1 MSDLW
6 LFLSDP
12 NNQKT
17 LAWLGSG
24 VSVAAAALW
33 VAITFFAQRKSA
45 EPSAETPSARGATAE
60 AGSVPGSNLHI
71 GRDVRIEQGKLPRGA
86 LILMAFGLVVL
97 LYAVLTSRGDISVTG
112 GSYVGGDVEK
122 SRIDVDALPV
132 AKP

>member
-1 MSDLW
+1 MSNLW

-17 LAWLGSG
+17 LAWLGGG
-24 VSVAAAALW
+24 VSAVAAALW

-45 EPSAETPSARGATAE
+45 EPSVETPSTRGATAE
-60 AGSVPGSNLHI
+60 AGIIPGSTVRI

-86 LILMAFGLVVL
+86 LVLVALGLVVL

-122 SRIDVDALPV
+122 SRIDVDSVPA